1 MSLHY
6 LPVAI
11 PVTDARIT
19 IIGGSEESIRKARRL
34 ARLID
39 QVTFISPVIPEEIRV
54 LPFRFVKKE
63 FDEEDLKGV
72 KILFVC
78 TADKERN
85 HRIKR
90 IAEDRGILTSVCDDR
105 EYCDFISPA
114 ICSNGNLSISVG
126 SDGEDVRRSIRVR
139 NRIRQLIDKGIL
151 DIT

>member
-11 PVTDARIT
+11 PVTDARVM
-19 IIGGSEESIRKARRL
+19 IIGGSQEGIRKARRL
-34 ARLID
+34 ARLMD
-39 QVTFISPVIPEEIRV
+39 QVTFISPVIPEKIRN

-63 FDEEDLKGV
+63 FDEDDLQGV
-72 KILFVC
+72 KVLFVC

-90 IAEDRGILTSVCDDR
+90 IAEDMGILTSVCDDR
-105 EYCDFISPA
+105 EYCGFISPA
-114 ICSNGNLSISVG
+114 IFSNGNLSISVG

-139 NRIRQLIDKGIL
+139 NRIKQLIDKGIL

>member
-11 PVTDARIT
+11 PVTDTRVM
-19 IIGGSEESIRKARRL
+19 IIGGSQEGIKKAKRL
-34 ARLID
+34 ARFMD
-39 QVTFISPVIPEEIRV
+39 QVTFISPVIPEELRN

-72 KILFVC
+72 KVLFAC

-90 IAEDRGILTSVCDDR
+90 IAKDLGILTSVCDDL
-105 EYCDFISPA
+105 EYCDFISLA
-114 ICSNGNLSISVG
+114 IFSNGKLSISVG

-139 NRIRQLIDKGIL
+139 NRIKQLIDKGIL